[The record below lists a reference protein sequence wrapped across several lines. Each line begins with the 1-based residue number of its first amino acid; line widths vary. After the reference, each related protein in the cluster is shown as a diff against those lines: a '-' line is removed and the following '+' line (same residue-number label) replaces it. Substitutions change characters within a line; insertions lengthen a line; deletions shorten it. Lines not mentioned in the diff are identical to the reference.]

1 MASDAIIATLILAAM
16 CVAMYLLARLAK
28 RRMGI
33 GSGVVAQN
41 ALRIVGKRPLDQ
53 KSALWVIEIAGG
65 RHILLGSGVDGTV
78 TKLDDITPEEYALMA
93 DEADAPAA
101 ARPRLRLAKS
111 AKPDTAYHG
120 PITQAEAEAATDAAE
135 QRFATVGE
143 SFTLLMNKARE
154 SRNKKA
160 SGE

>member
-53 KSALWVIEIAGG
+53 KSALRVIEIAGG
-65 RHILLGSGVDGTV
+65 RHILLGSGLHGFGTGLDGGLHQAGDFTAQ
-78 TKLDDITPEEYALMA
+78 TFDFSL
-93 DEADAPAA
+93 EAP
-101 ARPRLRLAKS
+101 PLRCS
-111 AKPDTAYHG
+111 AFTFSQTRRAERSS
-120 PITQAEAEAATDAAE
+120 QA
-135 QRFATVGE
+135 G
-143 SFTLLMNKARE
+143 
-154 SRNKKA
+154 
-160 SGE
+160 